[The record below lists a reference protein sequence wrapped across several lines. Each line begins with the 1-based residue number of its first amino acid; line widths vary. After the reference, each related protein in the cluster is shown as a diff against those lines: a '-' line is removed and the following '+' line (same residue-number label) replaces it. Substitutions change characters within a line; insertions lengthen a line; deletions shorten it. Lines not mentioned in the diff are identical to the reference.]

1 MIRVANSLLPTI
13 RSNNQ
18 VTTGSS
24 ADCGDA
30 NAYDDLVV
38 GTGMAGLTIGALLAK
53 AGRRVLLLEA
63 HEFPGGYAHTF
74 PMGDYRFCAQV
85 HYVFGCG
92 EGEPVHDL
100 LDRLALTDS
109 VRFRRLDPEGF
120 DHIVVGGERFRI
132 PSGFSKS
139 RDRLVRR
146 FPEAAEPL
154 RRYFATV
161 MAIREEISRLPDAP
175 GWRDLLTAPLRF
187 PALLRYRTWT
197 LQRFYDSLGMPRR
210 LQAVLAGQSGD
221 YLLPPERVSLLL
233 HVSLVAAYDRGAYY
247 PEKHFSHFIDSI
259 VASIRAQ
266 PGCRVL
272 LEHDVAR
279 IVVENGRID
288 RVETTNGQEFRASR
302 YISNIDPA
310 LTLKLAGTNHFPT
323 SYRQKLAYEY
333 SCSSFTL
340 YLGLKG
346 CDLREH
352 GFGSYNV
359 WHYPHDDINQ
369 MYRNQLERHD
379 LSDPWL
385 FLATP
390 TLHSDAPGLCPPGHQ
405 VLEVATSCDYA
416 HFEALRN
423 SDRRAYNREKT
434 KVRNEILDVVE
445 ANYVPNLRRH
455 LAIRVAGTPTTNEQF
470 CRAPRGNAYGAA
482 LTPMHTRWPRVD
494 FDTPID
500 NLFLVNA
507 TAGYPSIGAT
517 VASGM
522 RLYDHLA
529 RQTASRP

>member
-1 MIRVANSLLPTI
+1 
-13 RSNNQ
+13 
-18 VTTGSS
+18 
-24 ADCGDA
+24 
-30 NAYDDLVV
+30 
-38 GTGMAGLTIGALLAK
+38 MAGLTVGALLAK
-53 AGRRVLLLEA
+53 DGRRVLLLEA

-100 LDRLALTDS
+100 LCRLGLTDS

-120 DHIVVGGERFRI
+120 DHVVVGGERFRI
-132 PSGFSKS
+132 PSGFPKF

-146 FPEAAEPL
+146 FPEATEPL
-154 RRYFATV
+154 WRYFATV

-187 PALLRYRTWT
+187 PELLRYRTWT
-197 LQRFYDSLGMPRR
+197 LQRFYDHLGMPRR

-233 HVSLVAAYDRGAYY
+233 HVSLIAAYDRGAYY
-247 PEKHFSHFIDSI
+247 PEKHFSHFIDS
-259 VASIRAQ
+259 VVESIRAQ

-272 LEHDVAR
+272 LQHEVAR
-279 IVVENGRID
+279 IVVESGSIA
-288 RVETTNGQEFRASR
+288 RVETTSGQAFRARR
-302 YISNIDPA
+302 YISNLDPA
-310 LTLKLAGTNHFPT
+310 LTVRLAGASHFP
-323 SYRQKLAYEY
+323 SAYRRGLDYAY

-340 YLGLKG
+340 YLGVRG

-359 WHYPHDDINQ
+359 WHYPHDDINR
-369 MYRNQLERHD
+369 MYRDQLERHD
-379 LSDPWL
+379 LSSPWL

-390 TLHSDAPGLCPPGHQ
+390 SLHSDAPGLSPPGHQ
-405 VLEVATSCDYA
+405 VLEVATACDYA

-423 SDRRAYNREKT
+423 KDRRAYNREKT
-434 KVRNEILDVVE
+434 KVRNAMLDVLE
-445 ANYVPNLRRH
+445 AGYVPDLRRH
-455 LAIRVAGTPTTNEQF
+455 LAIRVAGTPTTNEHF
-470 CRAPRGNAYGAA
+470 CWAPRGNAYGAA
-482 LTPMHTRWPRVD
+482 LTPAHTRWPRVD
-494 FDTPID
+494 FETPIR

-522 RLYDHLA
+522 RLYDRLTED
-529 RQTASRP
+529 RG

>member
-1 MIRVANSLLPTI
+1 MTKDEEI
-13 RSNNQ
+13 
-18 VTTGSS
+18 
-24 ADCGDA
+24 
-30 NAYDDLVV
+30 YDDLVV
-38 GTGMAGLTIGALLAK
+38 GTGMAGLTVGALLAK

-100 LDRLALTDS
+100 LDRLELTKS
-109 VRFRRLDPEGF
+109 VRFHRLDPEGF
-120 DHIVVGGERFRI
+120 DQVVVAGERFRI
-132 PSGFSKS
+132 PSGFSKF

-187 PALLRYRTWT
+187 PRLIRYRTWT
-197 LQRFYDSLGMPRR
+197 LQRFYDHLGMPQR
-210 LQAVLAGQSGD
+210 LQAILAGQSGD

-233 HVSLVAAYDRGAYY
+233 HVSLIAAYDRGAYY
-247 PEKHFSHFIDSI
+247 PEKHFSHFVDSV

-266 PGCRVL
+266 PGCQVL
-272 LEHDVAR
+272 MEQEVAR
-279 IVVENGRID
+279 IVVEGGNVA
-288 RVETTNGQEFRASR
+288 RVETKIGRVFRARR
-302 YISNIDPA
+302 YISNLDPA
-310 LTLKLAGTNHFPT
+310 LTMRLVGANHFP
-323 SYRQKLAYEY
+323 SGYQKKLVYEY
-333 SCSSFTL
+333 STSSFTL
-340 YLGLKG
+340 YLGVKG

-359 WHYPHDDINQ
+359 WHYPHDDINR
-369 MYRNQLERHD
+369 MYRDQLERHD
-379 LSDPWL
+379 LSNPWL

-390 TLHSDAPGLCPPGHQ
+390 SLHSDAPGLSPPGHQ

-416 HFEALRN
+416 HFKTLRAT
-423 SDRRAYNREKT
+423 DRRAYNREKT
-434 KVRNEILDVVE
+434 KVRNAMLDVLE
-445 ANYVPNLRRH
+445 ASYVPNLRSH
-455 LAIRVAGTPTTNEQF
+455 LAIRVAGTPTTNEHF
-470 CRAPRGNAYGAA
+470 CRAPEGNSYGAA
-482 LTPMHTRWPRVD
+482 LTPAHTRWPRVD
-494 FDTPID
+494 FETPIP

-517 VASGM
+517 VASGI
-522 RLYDHLA
+522 RLYDRLILG
-529 RQTASRP
+529 AS